1 LCWGSWPYLPPISSG
16 WVVVGVWTKMIGQLE
31 ETSPELFLSICSS
44 RLEASQACL
53 QRLQLFLKMGVTVS
67 VLFIF
72 HVSRS
77 KLGVVDSLGAYI
89 STWRVCM
96 LFTMIYANVC
106 TCVLVMDDYI
116 RGAYTLR
123 IGSGPLHDGWHSTW
137 SQKGLLLSQWS
148 PSWRQYRGSVGNRM
162 AYAPIITSLNC
173 QRRVGVY
180 TNLNLD

>member
-1 LCWGSWPYLPPISSG
+1 
-16 WVVVGVWTKMIGQLE
+16 MIGQLE

-137 SQKGLLLSQWS
+137 SQKGLLLSQ
-148 PSWRQYRGSVGNRM
+148 
-162 AYAPIITSLNC
+162 
-173 QRRVGVY
+173 
-180 TNLNLD
+180 